1 MCVDFTDL
9 NKVCLK
15 DLFPIPRID
24 QLVDATVRHPQMSF
38 LDAFQMYHQIPL
50 ALSDQKKIVF
60 QAPTGNYNYCEMPFG
75 RRNVGSTY
83 QRMVTRMFQSQI
95 DRTMEAYI
103 DDMVIK
109 SRQVEEHLADLG
121 EVFSVLRKHKL
132 RLNASSVLFGLA
144 W

>member
-1 MCVDFTDL
+1 
-9 NKVCLK
+9 
-15 DLFPIPRID
+15 
-24 QLVDATVRHPQMSF
+24 
-38 LDAFQMYHQIPL
+38 
-50 ALSDQKKIVF
+50 
-60 QAPTGNYNYCEMPFG
+60 MPFG

-132 RLNASSVLFGLA
+132 HLNASSVLFGLA